1 MLETDKNSSN
11 IQEKKYQEKLK
22 RSIQILFKQ
31 LKSGCGKKVCYNK
44 ENCTTAIG
52 FDKHIYS
59 SMNDKELITCC
70 IKRVQSTEV
79 VDTLLCI
86 DLSKYSYSSVFV
98 AKFEDW
104 IHVLSNEDL
113 VFNPKLCIPL
123 ANNSSK
129 YNNELDIYSEIK
141 AFSSVINQIFKEH
154 LVEALINNNS
164 EGCLDLH
171 ISAYESTLTESG
183 KLCLANYLIKIY
195 FNFINFLIINN
206 KFDYNVHYKKDITE
220 FFENFSILII
230 YFKKLRKLSSYKPEK
245 DSLMFELF
253 KEYSRDK
260 IVRNVLLNNN
270 NSNNNANKDSV
281 ELFNDCINNFH
292 NFLTILVL
300 ELTQEHSEPSIDDL
314 KVLVGLLRVFELFY
328 WANKNYGLI
337 SKTLFENEKV
347 NNYLSLKV
355 QCSSYFKYHHNKDTE
370 KINIISNEV
379 DYFSFIK
386 YYFLYD
392 SASKKDIITAYNS
405 RLQVNEVMSVNLDL
419 ESMLINQTFHITF
432 KVRRNDLIKSTLD
445 IISKNHNFRKPLK
458 VSLI

>member
-1 MLETDKNSSN
+1 MLETDKNSTN

-22 RSIQILFKQ
+22 KSIQVLFKQ
-31 LKSGCGKKVCYNK
+31 LKTGCGKKVCYNK
-44 ENCTTAIG
+44 EYCTSATG
-52 FDKHIYS
+52 FDKSNYAN
-59 SMNDKELITCC
+59 MTDKELITCC
-70 IKRVQSTEV
+70 IKKVQSTEV

-86 DLSKYSYSSVFV
+86 DFSRYSYSSVFV

-104 IHVLSNEDL
+104 IHVLANDDL
-113 VFNPKLCIPL
+113 VFNPKLCIQL

-129 YNNELDIYSEIK
+129 YNNELDIYSEII
-141 AFSSVINQIFKEH
+141 AFNSVLNKIFKEH

-164 EGCLDLH
+164 EGCLDIH
-171 ISAYESTLTESG
+171 VSAYESTLTETG
-183 KLCLANYLIKIY
+183 KLSLVHYLIKIF

-230 YFKKLRKLSSYKPEK
+230 YFKKLRKLSSYKPDK
-245 DSLMFELF
+245 DNLMFELF

-270 NSNNNANKDSV
+270 KSNNNVNKDSV
-281 ELFNDCINNFH
+281 ELFNDCINNFQ

-300 ELTQEHSEPSIDDL
+300 ELTQEHVDPSSDDL

-328 WANKNYGLI
+328 WANKKYGLI
-337 SKTLFENEKV
+337 SKTIFENEKV
-347 NNYLSLKV
+347 NNYLSLKL
-355 QCSSYFKYHHNKDTE
+355 QCSSYFKYHHNKDNE
-370 KINIISNEV
+370 SINIISNEV
-379 DYFSFIK
+379 EYFSFIK

-405 RLQVNEVMSVNLDL
+405 RLQVNEVMSINLDL
-419 ESMLINQTFHITF
+419 ESIISNQTFHIIF

-458 VSLI
+458 VSIY